1 MIAPTKIEHAVKA
14 QLYRWYNGYERY
26 LTASRIVN
34 QVALLAEDIVI
45 TTPRG
50 KIAGKA
56 NYSWGLKDYKGMKI
70 AHQIE
75 NIEIVTK
82 INGSISVTV
91 SLIYHGIQRN
101 GTDTCMRFT
110 YENEL
115 AQIPNQLPVFKRI
128 QLSVADVLES
138 PTFKDTYPKFRSL
151 ALMHY
156 YLFLIEKL
164 QENATE
170 FQEILADDFQ
180 LNLSPTTVI
189 TTIAQLGT
197 WLKGVAQ
204 KIAITSHYPKN
215 IAVTALALNK
225 YELKVDF
232 DWEGWT
238 ITKQKMTAK
247 TRHTWVIIDKKNER
261 FAKIQSIEV
270 EQLVPFTIKKKD

>member
-1 MIAPTKIEHAVKA
+1 MIAPTKIEHAVKT

-26 LTASRIVN
+26 LTASRIAN
-34 QVALLAEDIVI
+34 QIALLAEDIVI

-50 KIAGKA
+50 KITGKA

-70 AHQIE
+70 AHTIE
-75 NIEIVTK
+75 HIEVVTK
-82 INGSISVTV
+82 INGSISVAV
-91 SLIYHGIQRN
+91 SLIYHGVQRN
-101 GTDTCMRFT
+101 GTDTCMRFR

-115 AQIPNQLPVFKRI
+115 AQIPNQLPIFKSI
-128 QLSVADVLES
+128 QLSVADVLDS
-138 PTFKDTYPKFRSL
+138 PTFKDSYPRLRSL

-164 QENATE
+164 QENAAD
-170 FQEILADDFQ
+170 FQEILAEDFQ
-180 LNLSPTTVI
+180 LNLSPTTVLTSI
-189 TTIAQLGT
+189 PQLGA
-197 WLKGVAQ
+197 WLKNVAQ
-204 KIAITSHYPKN
+204 KITVTSHYPKH
-215 IAVTALALNK
+215 VEVKALSLNK

-247 TRHTWVIIDKKNER
+247 TRHTWSIIDKKNER

-270 EQLVPFTIKKKD
+270 EQLVPFAIE

>member
-1 MIAPTKIEHAVKA
+1 MIASTKTEHAIKA

-26 LTASRIVN
+26 FTASRIAN

-70 AHQIE
+70 AHTIE
-75 NIEIVTK
+75 NIKVTTK
-82 INGSISVTV
+82 INGSISVAV

-101 GTDTCMRFT
+101 GTDSCMRFI

-115 AQIPNQLPVFKRI
+115 AQIPNQLPVFKSI
-128 QLSVADVLES
+128 QLKVDGVLES
-138 PTFKDTYPKFRSL
+138 PTFKDTYPRFRSL

-156 YLFLIEKL
+156 YLFLIEKS

-170 FQEILADDFQ
+170 FQEILTEEFQ
-180 LNLSPTTVI
+180 LNLSPTTVVTSI
-189 TTIAQLGT
+189 PDLGA
-197 WLKGVAQ
+197 WLKSVAQ
-204 KIAITSHYPKN
+204 KVTITNHYPKQ
-215 IAVTALALNK
+215 IEVTALSLNK

-238 ITKQKMTAK
+238 TTKQKMTAK
-247 TRHTWVIIDKKNER
+247 TRHTWIIIDKKNER
-261 FAKIQSIEV
+261 FAKIQSITV
-270 EQLVPFTIKKKD
+270 EQLVPFAIE